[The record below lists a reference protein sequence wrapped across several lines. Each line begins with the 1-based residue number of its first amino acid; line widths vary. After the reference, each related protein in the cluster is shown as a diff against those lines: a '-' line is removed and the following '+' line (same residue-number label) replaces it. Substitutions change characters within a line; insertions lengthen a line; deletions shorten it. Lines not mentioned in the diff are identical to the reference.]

1 MDAARKT
8 DRSAAT
14 PRVASLRLTERSRRA
29 IHAEALDF
37 VCGRYA
43 LDDAQR
49 AALAGLPIRWRRG
62 RGASAYYPRRA
73 HGFDGPHI
81 LLRVANGR
89 TARWHTYRR
98 ARARYSTPP
107 EGIEVE
113 TVALAAAVLVHEFTH
128 AVQHGACGGVR
139 RKFSEVETTE
149 NEVEFM
155 RTRAPEA
162 FARLVPVVRRRR
174 KSRAAAKARPAA
186 PSGLAALRAIVLRA
200 AGRLAG
206 LVSPAAPAKPST
218 RRRSRSTTP
227 TGS

>member
-1 MDAARKT
+1 MDAP
-8 DRSAAT
+8 RSATISAE
-14 PRVASLRLTERSRRA
+14 AGALRLTERQRTRIA
-29 IHAEALDF
+29 ADALAF
-37 VCGRYA
+37 VAARYG
-43 LDDAQR
+43 LDASQA
-49 AALAGLPIRWRRG
+49 AALAAVPIRWKRSRG
-62 RGASAYYPRRA
+62 CSAFYMRAA
-73 HGFDGPHI
+73 HGFRGPHI
-81 LLRVANGR
+81 LLRVPPGATGTWN
-89 TARWHTYRR
+89 TYRR
-98 ARARYSTPP
+98 ARARFSTPP
-107 EGIEVE
+107 GGI
-113 TVALAAAVLVHEFTH
+113 ALPARLLATAVLVHEFTH

-149 NEVEFM
+149 NEVDFM

-162 FARLVPVVRRRR
+162 FAQLVPVVRRRR

>member
-1 MDAARKT
+1 MDAARKR
-8 DRSAAT
+8 DRSTAT
-14 PRVASLRLTERSRRA
+14 PRAATLRLTERSRLA
-29 IHAEALDF
+29 IHAEALAF
-37 VCGRYA
+37 VGDRYQ
-43 LDDAQR
+43 LDAAQR
-49 AALAGLPIRWRRG
+49 AALAAIPVRWRRG

-73 HGFDGPHI
+73 HGFEGPHI

-107 EGIEVE
+107 EGIEVD
-113 TVALAAAVLVHEFTH
+113 TLTLAAAVLVHEFTH
-128 AVQHGACGGVR
+128 AVQHGACGGTR

-155 RTRAPEA
+155 RMRAPEA

-174 KSRAAAKARPAA
+174 KARSARTAAAA

-200 AGRLAG
+200 VGRLAG
-206 LVSPAAPAKPST
+206 IVSPGAPAPRRT
-218 RRRSRSTTP
+218 RRRGRSTTP

>member
-1 MDAARKT
+1 MDAVRKT
-8 DRSAAT
+8 DRPPAAT
-14 PRVASLRLTERSRRA
+14 RAAAFRLTEKARRA

-37 VCGRYA
+37 VCRRYG

-49 AALAGLPIRWRRG
+49 ASLATIPIRWRRG

-73 HGFDGPHI
+73 HGFGGPHI
-81 LLRVANGR
+81 LLRVASGR
-89 TARWHTYRR
+89 TAHWHTYRR

-107 EGIEVE
+107 GGIAVD
-113 TVALAAAVLVHEFTH
+113 TLALAAAVLVHEFTH
-128 AVQHGACGGVR
+128 AVQHGACGGAR
-139 RKFSEVETTE
+139 RRFSEVETTE

-155 RTRAPEA
+155 RARAPDA
-162 FARLVPVVRRRR
+162 FAQLMPVVRKKRRSPGR
-174 KSRAAAKARPAA
+174 GRARAGA
-186 PSGLAALRAIVLRA
+186 PSGLAALREIVLRA

-206 LVSPAAPAKPST
+206 FVSRGSPAQPSS